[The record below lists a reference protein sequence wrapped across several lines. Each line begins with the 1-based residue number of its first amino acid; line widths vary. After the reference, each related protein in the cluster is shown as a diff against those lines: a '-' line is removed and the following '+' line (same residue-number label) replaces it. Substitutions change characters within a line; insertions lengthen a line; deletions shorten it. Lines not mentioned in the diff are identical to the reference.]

1 MKVNWGL
8 MSRGEVRIVWC
19 GNVKVFLSVE
29 VKERVIAI
37 RKLVQTAVDFLLAAV
52 SVFLLV
58 KIFNRLKGGEQTY
71 KIKQLT
77 NLKVLQEI
85 RDILKEDKT
94 SGLQGVKVPRAPLI
108 TKSAMKIY
116 IKNKRNEK

>member
-1 MKVNWGL
+1 
-8 MSRGEVRIVWC
+8 
-19 GNVKVFLSVE
+19 

-94 SGLQGVKVPRAPLI
+94 SGLQDVKVPRAPLI